1 MKFNNF
7 KRFFP
12 LLTLATVVTLCGC
25 NKSHDEENQS
35 KNAVLTMG
43 TSADM
48 PPFEFFRTGEGG
60 PHITGFDVEVAQALG
75 KELGLEVRIKD
86 MDFSALIPALQ
97 AGRVDFVMASMTP
110 TPERRKNVDFSD
122 AYLRLPVAVIS
133 KEGVTITKTDH
144 MKNKRV
150 GVQFGST
157 HEQMLKELVKRDSSI
172 KVASLNKL
180 GELVQELQAGR
191 VDGVLMETS
200 AANSYVKSHPG
211 LVSNELKSQ
220 KVDFS
225 IAFPKGS
232 AWREKF
238 NSALDKD
245 SMQKKIDELRKKWI
259 DSK

>member
-1 MKFNNF
+1 MKFKNF
-7 KRFFP
+7 KVFCSLSLFSA
-12 LLTLATVVTLCGC
+12 LLAIFGC
-25 NKSHDEENQS
+25 NKSHEDDGQS
-35 KNAVLTMG
+35 KRGVLTMG

-60 PHITGFDVEVAQALG
+60 PHITGFDVEVAQLLG

-122 AYLRLPVAVIS
+122 AYLRLPVAVI
-133 KEGVTITKTDH
+133 TKSGTTMTKADQ

-157 HEQMLKELVKRDSSI
+157 HEQVLKELVKRDSSI
-172 KVASLNKL
+172 QITSLNKL
-180 GELVQELQAGR
+180 GELVQELQSGR

-200 AANSYVKSHPG
+200 SAQAYIKSHPG
-211 LVSNELKSQ
+211 LVSSEMKSQ
-220 KVDFS
+220 KVDFA

-232 AWREKF
+232 PWREKF
-238 NSALDKD
+238 NTALDRD
-245 SMQKKIDELRKKWI
+245 SIQKKIDKLRHKWLEN
-259 DSK
+259 K